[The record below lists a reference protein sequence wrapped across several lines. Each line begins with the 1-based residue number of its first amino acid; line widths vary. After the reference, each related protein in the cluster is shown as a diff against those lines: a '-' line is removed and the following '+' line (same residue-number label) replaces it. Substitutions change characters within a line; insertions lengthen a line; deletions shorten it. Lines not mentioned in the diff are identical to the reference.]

1 MLCVA
6 IGTYL
11 SVYPF
16 FLLLPILL
24 LLENAKAPQVLTP
37 VSVAWLTY

>member
-6 IGTYL
+6 VGTYL

-16 FLLLPILL
+16 FLLIPILL
-24 LLENAKAPQVLTP
+24 LLENAKTPQVLRAP
-37 VSVAWLTY
+37 EVA